1 MTETIGNPL
10 SWSVD
15 AIRGAGRRVEAAAET
30 VGSHDLTE
38 PKVRTIDMED
48 LRECL
53 RLGWEDF
60 KACRSDVVF
69 LVVLYPIIGLAMA
82 WMASHGRLAP
92 LLFPAAAGF
101 ALVGPAAAVGL
112 YELSRRRERG
122 EEPSWG
128 DALAVTA
135 SPSFGAILALALMQG
150 LVFAVWIGT
159 AQGIWAMSLGPDAPN
174 SAMAFFREVLTT
186 EAGWS
191 MAITGLAA
199 GAIFAGVVLAAS
211 VVSFPLL
218 LDRPVGLPVAVL
230 TSLRVAAHNP
240 GPIIVWGMIVAGLLV
255 LGTLP
260 LFLGLIV
267 VLPVLGHATWHLYRK
282 AVVPLPGWR

>member
-1 MTETIGNPL
+1 MTQTIGNPL

-15 AIRGAGRRVEAAAET
+15 AVKGAGRRVEAAAET
-30 VGSHDLTE
+30 VGSHDLAE
-38 PKVRTIDMED
+38 PQIRRIDMED
-48 LRECL
+48 LGECL
-53 RLGWEDF
+53 RMGWEDF

-69 LVVLYPIIGLAMA
+69 LVVMYPLIGLAMA
-82 WMASHGRLAP
+82 WMAAQGRMAP

-122 EEPSWG
+122 DAPSWG
-128 DALAVTA
+128 DALAVA
-135 SPSFGAILALALMQG
+135 GSPSFGAILALALMQG
-150 LVFAVWIGT
+150 LIFVVWMAT
-159 AQGIWAMSLGPDAPN
+159 AQGIWAITLGPDAPG

-186 EAGWS
+186 EAGWG
-191 MAITGLAA
+191 MAIAGLAA
-199 GAIFAGVVLAAS
+199 GALFAGLVLATS

-218 LDRPVGLPVAVL
+218 LDRRVGLPVAVL
-230 TSLRVAAHNP
+230 TSIRVAKKNP
-240 GPIIVWGMIVAGLLV
+240 GPVAAWGLIVAGLLA

-260 LFLGLIV
+260 VFLGLIV